1 LEFARALRPLQTAG
15 NPPVI
20 TFITS
25 WLPPSRVP
33 YYASGLGESGQGGQL
48 VKAAS
53 VVAEILKREG
63 VQFLIGYPVNPIIEA
78 AAEADIRTII
88 VRQERV
94 GLHMADAVSRIS
106 SGERIGVF
114 AMQHGPGSENAFGG
128 VAQAF
133 GDSVPIV
140 VLPGGYPRRLLNITP
155 NFSSFLNYQHVTKW
169 AEQVI
174 MPDSVPDAMR
184 RAFTQVKNGRPR
196 PVLVEFP
203 VDLLREDVPDGWTY
217 TPAPRM
223 RSGPDPRA
231 VSEVAAALVAAERP
245 VIYAGQGVHY
255 ARAWTQLRE
264 LAELLEAPVTTSL
277 QGKSAFPETHPLS
290 LGSGGRSISRQ
301 LHHFLTN
308 ADLIFGIGCS
318 FATTNYGVAMP
329 KGKKIVHAT
338 LDPMDI
344 NKDIPAALALVGDA
358 ALTLDAL
365 IVEVRDRL
373 KGGPR
378 GRATAVAQ
386 EIKQLKADWLAQW
399 MPRLTA
405 DTKPL
410 SPYRVLWDLMH
421 TVDVANTIITHDAG
435 SPRDQISPF
444 WEPTA
449 PLSYIGWGKTTQLGY
464 GLGLAMGAK
473 LAAPDKLCVNVWGDA
488 AIGFTGMDFETAVR
502 ERLPIL
508 SVLLN
513 NFSMA
518 IELKVMATAT
528 EKYRSTDISGNYAD
542 FAKALGGWG
551 ERVIEPGAIV
561 PAIKRAV
568 AKTREGTPALVEFIT
583 EKAIDFSM
591 FP

>member
-1 LEFARALRPLQTAG
+1 
-15 NPPVI
+15 
-20 TFITS
+20 
-25 WLPPSRVP
+25 
-33 YYASGLGESGQGGQL
+33 
-48 VKAAS
+48 VKAAA
-53 VVAEILKREG
+53 VVADILKREG

-88 VRQERV
+88 VRQERT
-94 GLHMADAVSRIS
+94 GLHMADALSRIT

-114 AMQHGPGSENAFGG
+114 AMQHGPGTENSFGG
-128 VAQAF
+128 VAQAY

-140 VLPGGYPRRLLNITP
+140 VLPGGYPRRLLNIPP

-174 MPDSVPDAMR
+174 VPDAVPEAMR
-184 RAFTQVKNGRPR
+184 RAFTQVRNGRPR
-196 PVLVEFP
+196 PVLLEFP
-203 VDLLREDVPDGWTY
+203 IDLLREEVPDGWTY
-217 TPAPRM
+217 TPAPRLLTAPHS
-223 RSGPDPRA
+223 RD
-231 VSEVAAALVAAERP
+231 VSRVAEALVAAERP

-255 ARAWTQLRE
+255 AKAWRQLRE

-290 LGSGGRSISRQ
+290 LGSGGRAISKP

-318 FATTNYGVAMP
+318 FSTTNYGVAMP
-329 KGKKIVHAT
+329 KGKRIAHAT
-338 LDPMDI
+338 LDPVDI
-344 NKDIPAALALVGDA
+344 NKDVPAALALVGDA

-365 IVEVRDRL
+365 LAEVRDRL
-373 KGGPR
+373 RGAPR
-378 GRATAVAQ
+378 GRGPAVTQ
-386 EIKQLKADWLAQW
+386 EIKRLKNEWLAQW
-399 MPRLTA
+399 MPRLTSKA
-405 DTKPL
+405 TPL
-410 SPYRVLWDLMH
+410 SPYRIIWDLLH

-444 WEPTA
+444 WEPVA
-449 PLSYIGWGKTTQLGY
+449 PLTYIGWGKTTQLGY

-473 LAAPDKLCVNVWGDA
+473 LAAPDKLCINVWGDA

-502 ERLPIL
+502 ERIPIL

-518 IELKVMATAT
+518 IELKVMKVAT

-542 FAKALGGWG
+542 FARALGGWG
-551 ERVIEPGAIV
+551 ERVTEAGEIV
-561 PAIKRAV
+561 PAIERAI
-568 AKTREGTPALVEFIT
+568 AQTREGTPALLEFIT
-583 EKAIDFSM
+583 EKAVDFSI